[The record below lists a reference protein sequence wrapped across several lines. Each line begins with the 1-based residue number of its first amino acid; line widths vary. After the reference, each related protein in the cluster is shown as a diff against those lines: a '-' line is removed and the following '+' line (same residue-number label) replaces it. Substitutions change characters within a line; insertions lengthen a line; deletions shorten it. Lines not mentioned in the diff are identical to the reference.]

1 MILRGA
7 RVALSAENMADLD
20 VEIAGA
26 RIRAIRKP
34 TKPPKG
40 STCLDLG
47 GHLILPGLINA
58 HDHLEFNLYPRLGG
72 GPYRNAGAWARD
84 IYRTDESPVAEQLRI
99 PKNVRLLWGGLK
111 NLLSGVTTVCHH
123 NPRELAVFDRNFP
136 VRVLKRFGWAHSLE
150 FSPDVV
156 ERFRA
161 TPPDWPFLLHLG
173 EGIDTGTRREI
184 FRLDKLGALDH
195 RTILVHAV
203 ALGAMGRRLAKDRRA
218 SLVWCPSSNLFL
230 LGRTLDSNALRSG
243 IPIALGSDSA
253 LTAEGD
259 FLDEMRVVRT
269 VAGLSNTYIY
279 EMVTVEAAR
288 ILRLTGGAGLL
299 TSGGRADLIA
309 IEDNR
314 HSPCAALARA
324 TAPAIVMVNGKLKLI
339 SRQLAGRRPSKS
351 LNRLNVEGRGEFLVD
366 ANVARLRQ
374 QAERMLGKDI
384 RLAGRAVY
392 S

>member
-7 RVALSAENMADLD
+7 RVALSAQETANLD

-26 RIRAIRKP
+26 RIRAMRKP
-34 TKPPKG
+34 AKLPKG
-40 STCLDLG
+40 ATSLDLG

-58 HDHLEFNLYPRLGG
+58 HDHLEFNLYPRLGS

-84 IYRTDESPVAEQLRI
+84 VYRPDESPVAEQLRI
-99 PKNVRLLWGGLK
+99 PKSARLAWGGLK

-123 NPRELAVFDRNFP
+123 NLREPAVFDRNFP
-136 VRVLKRFGWAHSLE
+136 VRVVKQFGWAHSLE

-161 TPPDWPFLLHLG
+161 TPAEWPFILHLG
-173 EGIDTGTRREI
+173 EGVDRGTRQEI
-184 FRLDKLGALDH
+184 FRLDELGALDH

-203 ALGAMGRRLAKDRRA
+203 GLNGKGQRLVKERRA

-230 LGRTLDSNALRSG
+230 LGRTLNSNALRSG
-243 IPIALGSDSA
+243 IPITLGSDSA

-259 FLDEMRVVRT
+259 FLDEIRVART
-269 VAGLSNTYIY
+269 VAGLNSTSIY
-279 EMVTVEAAR
+279 DMVTADAAR
-288 ILRLTGGAGLL
+288 ILRLTGGAGSL
-299 TSGGRADLIA
+299 TPDRQADLIA
-309 IEDNR
+309 LQDDR

-324 TAPAIVMVNGKLKLI
+324 TAPAVVMVNGKLKLI
-339 SRQLAGRRPSKS
+339 SRKLAGRRPPTSF
-351 LNRLNVEGRGEFLVD
+351 NRLNVEGRGEFLVD
-366 ANVARLRQ
+366 ANVTRLRQ
-374 QAERMLGKDI
+374 QAERTLGKEI